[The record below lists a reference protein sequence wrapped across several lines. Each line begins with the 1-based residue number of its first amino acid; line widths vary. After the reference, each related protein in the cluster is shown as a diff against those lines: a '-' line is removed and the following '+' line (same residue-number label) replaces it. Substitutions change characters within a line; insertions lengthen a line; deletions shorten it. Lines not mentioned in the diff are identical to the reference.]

1 MPPRAGRTA
10 GPSARSVLASVRAG
24 IAKGWPAGLTVLTG
38 DDVYHLDAAQK
49 LLLGHLVPQDSS
61 DFALSIVGE
70 SRIAVPDV
78 VAAARSRPMFALR
91 RVVLVRDVAM
101 LDGEGASLE
110 AYAGAPPEAS
120 YLIVRAPKLDL
131 RRLAPPG
138 DRALR
143 APARVPPPG
152 AVGPAGG
159 GGRDRGDRGGA
170 RDRPR
175 PGGRDVPQRRSRRR
189 PAPGRAGDREA
200 RRVGGRGPGTQDR
213 HPRGRTFRL
222 RVRRAHGRLGG
233 GRRAPGAGSRARRSR
248 RCGAWSRRGA
258 SRSDPAGRARLEGA
272 DASPGEGDAGVGRL
286 PGGDHDHAPG
296 LEPRQRAPRCADEVL
311 DRRAARVSGAPSRRR
326 PRAQEPWAR
335 PAAPCSSPSS
345 LDLTGRQAPPARE
358 AGP

>member
-131 RRLAPPG
+131 RRLLHQAIARSGRLLEFRLPAQSDPREAAGEIAEIAAEHGIVLGPEVATFLNAAAGGDLHRVAREIEKLDAWAGEGQGRRTVTLEDARSVCASGGLMDGWEAADALLARDPG
-138 DRALR
+138 KAIEAVRRLVEAGREPILLLGGLAWRARTLLQAKAMRESGASPEAITTTLR
-143 APARVPPPG
+143 AWSHAKGLHDALTKYSIDELLAFPAR
-152 AVGPAGG
+152 
-159 GGRDRGDRGGA
+159 
-170 RDRPR
+170 
-175 PGGRDVPQRRSRRR
+175 
-189 PAPGRAGDREA
+189 
-200 RRVGGRGPGTQDR
+200 
-213 HPRGRTFRL
+213 L
-222 RVRRAHGRLGG
+222 
-233 GRRAPGAGSRARRSR
+233 
-248 RCGAWSRRGA
+248 
-258 SRSDPAGRARLEGA
+258 
-272 DASPGEGDAGVGRL
+272 
-286 PGGDHDHAPG
+286 
-296 LEPRQRAPRCADEVL
+296 
-311 DRRAARVSGAPSRRR
+311 RAADLALKSRGLD
-326 PRAQEPWAR
+326 PRAVLE
-335 PAAPCSSPSS
+335 SLV